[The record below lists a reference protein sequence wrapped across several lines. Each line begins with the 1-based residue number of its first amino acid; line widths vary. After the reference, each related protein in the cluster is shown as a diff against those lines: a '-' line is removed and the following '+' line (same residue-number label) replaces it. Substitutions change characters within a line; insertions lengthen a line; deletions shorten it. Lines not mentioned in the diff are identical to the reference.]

1 MLNHKVHSTN
11 WTLIW
16 DQLFFF
22 VVHMWL
28 TVRMVRLHTAPP
40 LFLTQ
45 FWMLLTL
52 LPRMRMVRTLFHWLI
67 VLCNFYM
74 LSTVCLHHPTH
85 SLTILSIS
93 SSIIV
98 TSTSCPPSF
107 PLLPLPPPHPLPG
120 KSDPFCRLG
129 ILPFKYQSSH
139 QVKHKNLESW
149 QKEGIVKDVVT
160 TTVRPATL
168 TPEWG
173 EHFEL

>member
-1 MLNHKVHSTN
+1 MAITTWYIKNDKMYAQSQSPFHKLDTDLGSA
-11 WTLIW
+11 
-16 DQLFFF
+16 FFF

-74 LSTVCLHHPTH
+74 FSTVCLHHPTH
-85 SLTILSIS
+85 SLAILSIS

-98 TSTSCPPSF
+98 TSTSCPPPF
-107 PLLPLPPPHPLPG
+107 HYCPCPLP
-120 KSDPFCRLG
+120 
-129 ILPFKYQSSH
+129 ILSQARVTHS
-139 QVKHKNLESW
+139 
-149 QKEGIVKDVVT
+149 VV
-160 TTVRPATL
+160 
-168 TPEWG
+168 
-173 EHFEL
+173 